1 VHIRRFLRTLIE
13 HKFAVLAVLVGWS
26 PRCTTYRAMKGMLVC
41 LALVGCHGTDI
52 APPDSQPASDALGD
66 THSLAITW
74 VAQPGIPGPLNNTIT
89 VTAASFKVARVQ
101 AIGDAGGASR
111 DDLVVGWALESSPP
125 PIVLPDAPT
134 GIYSK
139 VTLAVDG
146 GTALDIAYQIEG
158 TVKLNGQPTPFE
170 IHDRNAIDIEVKDFD
185 VTLPPVGTATLAI
198 KLDLGDALDNID
210 YGNLDVDDGKLMLD
224 TSDAQ
229 MPDFRSDLKKAFT
242 RAN

>member
-1 VHIRRFLRTLIE
+1 
-13 HKFAVLAVLVGWS
+13 
-26 PRCTTYRAMKGMLVC
+26 MLVC

-52 APPDSQPASDALGD
+52 TAPDAQPTSDAGGD
-66 THSLAITW
+66 SHSLAITW
-74 VAQPGIPGPLNNTIT
+74 LADPALPGPINSDIT
-89 VTAASFKVARVQ
+89 VTSASFKVARLQ

-111 DDLVVGWALESSPP
+111 DDLVLGWALESSPP
-125 PIVLPDAPT
+125 ALMLPDAPT

-139 VTLAVDG
+139 VTLAIDG

-158 TVKLNGQPTPFE
+158 TVKINSQILPFE

-198 KLDLGDALDNID
+198 KVDIGDALDNLD
-210 YGNLDVDDGKLMLD
+210 YESLDVDGGKLTLD
-224 TSDAQ
+224 TSDPQ
-229 MPDFRSDLKKAFT
+229 MPDFRSDLKTSFK